1 MKTLIATVASL
12 TVLCFGCGTIAGHD
26 DQGTMGGVAHGI
38 YRGVR
43 TDWQWIAHSE
53 PEVRLGAP
61 LYCIDMPFSLVFDTL
76 LLPFDATGV
85 TTGTKATGSEMK

>member
-26 DQGTMGGVAHGI
+26 DQGTMGGVAHGV

-43 TDWQWIAHSE
+43 TDWKWIAHSE
-53 PEVRLGAP
+53 PEVRLGVQFLAAAGSP
-61 LYCIDMPFSLVFDTL
+61 DAWEKYAQVLLSANEFAFID
-76 LLPFDATGV
+76 
-85 TTGTKATGSEMK
+85 